1 MGMHLIPRC
10 HNLKPIGSLMAK
22 RSRIPQG
29 KSQRSFTRHAR
40 PHPKN
45 TPPLGMPMRGGIRL

>member
-1 MGMHLIPRC
+1 
-10 HNLKPIGSLMAK
+10 MAK

-45 TPPLGMPMRGGIRL
+45 TPNLGMPMRGGIRL